1 MMMMIR
7 TMSRMPPEAEIGAR
21 GLALW
26 TGQVRLAGWAAV
38 VGREHADLHLRPDS
52 RSPGHC
58 GVLLVSG
65 DHIGILPHEEPSS
78 STQTQGLGTLGEER

>member
-1 MMMMIR
+1 MMMMMIR
-7 TMSRMPPEAEIGAR
+7 TMERMPAEAEIGAR

-38 VGREHADLHLRPDS
+38 VGRGHADLHLRQDS
-52 RSPGHC
+52 LSPGYR

-65 DHIGILPHEEPSS
+65 DHVRNSS
-78 STQTQGLGTLGEER
+78 A